1 MISSFSP
8 SISQH
13 HHPMKALSFH
23 ERISKKQVVL
33 MILILLLGG
42 FGLTT
47 VFGFSRTSAQN
58 ITGYKEGITST
69 TNLGKGSD
77 KTPDGLKNTSGF
89 YDGIGTGFLMG
100 EEDKMSPTLIFND
113 VQKIAEIS
121 SLLNVDVIA
130 FLNHGTQ
137 RADALNVLLQ
147 ELLNQKDFVTQRQDV
162 LNQQHTAL
170 MSAYT
175 SSQQKQDDLQNTV
188 FSAIDNKYPF
198 EAEDNLKKFMAV
210 KSTTGELFTK
220 VKIFE
225 VLQEKYALA
234 QQLLTN
240 KILFLTANRNALIKG
255 VQVVDIADPNVKLI
269 LSEAEWEKTMP

>member
-1 MISSFSP
+1 
-8 SISQH
+8 
-13 HHPMKALSFH
+13 MKTLSLLAGMPKK
-23 ERISKKQVVL
+23 RIVL

-47 VFGFSRTSAQN
+47 VFSFSRTSAQN
-58 ITGYKEGITST
+58 ITGYKEGMTATS
-69 TNLGKGSD
+69 NLGNGGD
-77 KTPDGLKNTSGF
+77 KTPDGLRNASGF
-89 YDGIGTGFLMG
+89 YDGVGTGFLMG
-100 EEDKMSPTLIFND
+100 EEGQMAPTLIFDD
-113 VQKIAEIS
+113 VQKISEIS

-147 ELLNQKDFVTQRQDV
+147 EFLNQKDFVIQRQDV
-162 LNQQHTAL
+162 LDKQHTAL

-175 SSQQKQDDLQNTV
+175 ASQQKQDDLQNNV

-198 EAEDNLKKFMAV
+198 EAEDNLKKFMV
-210 KSTTGELFTK
+210 IKSTTGELFTK